1 MRRITPGGAKRFAGR
16 KMISAGVKLAEL
28 DPAIVQH
35 HVPTAYPAGFEN
47 WLRRRNDRLTSL
59 FPSEWRMREPST
71 VPAARV
77 AVVVH
82 VFYAELVPEILH
94 ELQHLPVEFDLIVT
108 NATGVPLELDTSS
121 LDRVGRVEV
130 YEVNNQGR
138 DILPLVSLVNADIL
152 EPYELVLKI
161 HTKRSAWRAEH
172 TELSGTGDEWRRSL
186 YAGLLGSPEHVESIL
201 SAFAGDPS
209 LGLLTAD
216 GNLVGPEFWGGDQQ
230 IVEALLKRLQL
241 ELEPET
247 LHFAS
252 GSVYWVRGFILQG
265 LRALQLSEWDFE
277 AEAGQV
283 DATTAHGIERLI
295 GIVTEEAGYD
305 LREVGSLTAS
315 SSDVESDGWK
325 RFRRD
330 AEVAPR
336 ARAVPF
342 YLPQFHAFPE
352 NDQWWGTGFTEW
364 SNVAGAQAIYEG
376 QNQPLLPSDFGFY
389 DLRAPGTRRKQYDLA
404 QSMGIEGFMYYYYW
418 FAGKKLMNLPVE
430 QLVAD
435 SDDEPFC
442 IMWANENFT
451 RRWDGRSTNVLIGQD
466 YERVPATQF
475 IHDVIDLLTDDR
487 YIRVDGRPVLGVYRI
502 TQIPEYRS
510 VVAYWRQVARE
521 AGLDDLLLLSVDVSG
536 AFDGVEGD
544 LSEHGMDAYMEFAP
558 HNKLWSPWDRADTEF
573 DDRFQGNTFRYD
585 AMVENAELTLLE
597 GVSDDRYPG
606 VMVNYD
612 NTARRQWQP
621 DLWWGSNPY
630 TFRRWFDAAVSAV
643 ADRDREH
650 RLVFVNAWNEW
661 AESAV
666 LEPTLRFG
674 KSYLMAIR
682 DVLYR

>member
-1 MRRITPGGAKRFAGR
+1 MRLTPAAAKRFAGR
-16 KMISAGVKLAEL
+16 KMIRAGVKLAEL
-28 DPAIVQH
+28 DPSVVRH
-35 HVPTAYPAGFEN
+35 HIPTAYPAGFEN
-47 WLRRRNDRLTSL
+47 WLRRRNDRLTAL
-59 FPSEWRMREPST
+59 FPSEWRMRTPADI
-71 VPAARV
+71 PAARV
-77 AVVVH
+77 AVVMH
-82 VFYAELVPEILH
+82 VFYADLVPEILH
-94 ELQHLPVEFDLIVT
+94 ALEKLPVEFDLIVT
-108 NATGVPLELDTSS
+108 NATGEPLVLDTDALEL
-121 LDRVGRVEV
+121 LGRVEV
-130 YEVNNQGR
+130 YDVVNQGR
-138 DILPLVSLVNADIL
+138 DILPLISLVNADIL

-161 HTKRSAWRAEH
+161 HTKRSAWREEH
-172 TELSGTGDEWRRSL
+172 PELSGTGDQWRDSL
-186 YAGLLGSPEHVESIL
+186 TADLLGSTERVESIL
-201 SAFAGDPS
+201 SAFASDPS

-216 GNLVGPEFWGGDQQ
+216 GNLVGPEFWGGDEE
-230 IVEALLKRLQL
+230 IVRALLKRLQL

-265 LRALQLSEWDFE
+265 LRALQMSEWDFE

-283 DATTAHGIERLI
+283 DGTTAHGVERLI
-295 GIVTEEAGYD
+295 GIVTEEAGFD
-305 LREVGSLTAS
+305 LREVGSALAQSHQTATA
-315 SSDVESDGWK
+315 DAWT

-330 AEVAPR
+330 TVVVPR

-364 SNVAGAQAIYEG
+364 SNVAGAQPIYEG

-389 DLRAPGTRRKQYDLA
+389 DLRAPGVRTKQFELA
-404 QSMGIEGFMYYYYW
+404 RSMGLEGFMYYYYW

-430 QLVAD
+430 QLVA
-435 SDDEPFC
+435 SDGDEPFC

-466 YERVPATQF
+466 YEKVPATQF
-475 IHDVIDLLTDDR
+475 IHDVLDLLTDPR
-487 YIRVDGRPVLGVYRI
+487 YIRVDGKPVLGVYRI

-521 AGLDDLLLLSVDVSG
+521 AGLDDLLLLNVDVSG
-536 AFDGVEGD
+536 AFDGVEGEIA
-544 LSEHGMDAYMEFAP
+544 EHGMDAYMEFAP
-558 HNKLWSPWDRADTEF
+558 HNKLWSAWDRQDVEF

-585 AMVENAELTLLE
+585 AMVEQAEIELLE
-597 GVSDDRYPG
+597 GVTADRYPG

-630 TFRRWFDAAVSAV
+630 TFRRWFNAAVSAV

-682 DVLYR
+682 DVLHR

>member
-1 MRRITPGGAKRFAGR
+1 MKLTPAAAKRFAGR
-16 KMISAGVKLAEL
+16 KMIRAGVKLAEV
-28 DPAIVQH
+28 DPSVIQH
-35 HVPTAYPAGFEN
+35 HIPATYPAGFEN
-47 WLRRRNDRLTSL
+47 WLRRRNDRLAAL
-59 FPSEWRMREPST
+59 FPSEWRMRPESPI
-71 VPAARV
+71 PAARL
-77 AVVVH
+77 AVVMH
-82 VFYAELVPEILH
+82 VFYADLVPEILQS
-94 ELQHLPVEFDLIVT
+94 LTTIPVEFDLIVT
-108 NATGVPLELDTSS
+108 NATGVPLELDTSA
-121 LDRVGRVEV
+121 LERVGRVEV
-130 YEVNNQGR
+130 YDVSNQGR
-138 DILPLVSLVNADIL
+138 DILPLVSLVNAEIL
-152 EPYELVLKI
+152 EPYELVFKI
-161 HTKRSAWRAEH
+161 HTKRSAWRESH
-172 TELSGTGDEWRRSL
+172 PELGGTGDEWRDSL
-186 YAGLLGSPEHVESIL
+186 TAGLLGSTEQVESIL
-201 SAFAGDPS
+201 SAFASDPS
-209 LGLLTAD
+209 LGLLTAE
-216 GNLVGPEFWGGDQQ
+216 GNLVGPEFWGGDQE
-230 IVEALLKRLQL
+230 IVRALLQRLQL
-241 ELEPET
+241 ELEPDT

-283 DATTAHGIERLI
+283 DGTTAHGIERLI

-305 LREVGSLTAS
+305 LREVDAAVTEAAAQTPA
-315 SSDVESDGWK
+315 DAWK
-325 RFRRD
+325 RYQRG
-330 AEVAPR
+330 AAVEPR

-342 YLPQFHAFPE
+342 YLPQFHTFPE

-389 DLRAPGTRRKQYDLA
+389 DLRAPGVRRKQFELA
-404 QSMGIEGFMYYYYW
+404 KSMGLEGFMYYYYW
-418 FAGKKLMNLPVE
+418 FAGKKLMDLPVE
-430 QLVAD
+430 KLVAG

-442 IMWANENFT
+442 IMWANENWT

-466 YERVPATQF
+466 YETVPATQF
-475 IHDVIDLLTDDR
+475 IHDVLHLLTDER
-487 YIRVDGRPVLGVYRI
+487 YIRVDGKPVLGVYRI

-521 AGLDDLLLLSVDVSG
+521 AGLEDLLLLNVDVSG

-544 LSEHGMDAYMEFAP
+544 IAEHGMDAYMEFAP
-558 HNKLWSPWDRADTEF
+558 HNKLWSAWDRKDVDF

-585 AMVENAELTLLE
+585 AMVERAEIELLD
-597 GVSDDRYPG
+597 GVSADRYPG

-630 TFRRWFDAAVSAV
+630 TFRRWFNAAVSAV